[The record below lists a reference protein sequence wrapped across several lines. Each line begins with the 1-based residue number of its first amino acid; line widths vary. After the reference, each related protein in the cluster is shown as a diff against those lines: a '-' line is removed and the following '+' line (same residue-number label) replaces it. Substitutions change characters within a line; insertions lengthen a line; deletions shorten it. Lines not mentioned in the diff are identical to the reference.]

1 MLFDVMLLALDP
13 VLLRAAYRLFQAKPS
28 PMPEPTEE
36 EEDLRAKIRYSMA
49 LSRALASR
57 CISML
62 CCSTSSRSEASS
74 NIFRLLHSSS
84 AGVSRWERSDGVG
97 DQEGPRSTLP

>member
-13 VLLRAAYRLFQAKPS
+13 VRLRAEYRFQAKPS
-28 PMPEPTEE
+28 PIPEPVEE
-36 EEDLRAKIRYSMA
+36 EEDLRAKIRFSMA

-57 CISML
+57 CISIL
-62 CCSTSSRSEASS
+62 SCSTSSRSDASS
-74 NIFRLLHSSS
+74 NTFRRHHSSS
-84 AGVSRWERSDGVG
+84 AGVSRWECSDGVG